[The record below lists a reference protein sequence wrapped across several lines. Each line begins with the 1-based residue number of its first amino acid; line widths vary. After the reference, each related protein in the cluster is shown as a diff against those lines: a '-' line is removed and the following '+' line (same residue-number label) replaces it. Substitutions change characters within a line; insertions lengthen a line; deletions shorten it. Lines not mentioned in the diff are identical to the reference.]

1 MGQWVGHHAELVWQ
15 SPDSLIF
22 ILHRAC
28 LCIYLQFY
36 QDHAVRLAWWRLASD
51 AGTRMQ
57 QELIG
62 MTLIAGIFATVL
74 YEAITP
80 VSVLIAVLPPLWAAW
95 ALHDNILKA
104 PIFWALIFMLPLKF
118 PPFFPFKWII

>member
-1 MGQWVGHHAELVWQ
+1 MN
-15 SPDSLIF
+15 
-22 ILHRAC
+22 
-28 LCIYLQFY
+28 
-36 QDHAVRLAWWRLASD
+36 LANY
-51 AGTRMQ
+51 AGMRMQ
-57 QELIG
+57 QEMKG
-62 MTLIAGIFATVL
+62 TTPIAGIFATVL

-118 PPFFPFKWII
+118 PPFHTFKWII